1 MVKSHWRLL
10 PGPSFRVKNAWQNSN
25 KPFLCRQQ
33 YLYYSYLSQIKCRR
47 ENSMTELH
55 CCSLPSLPPP
65 LHPPLEKK
73 VLNACM
79 FMWTCHVIRTGWL
92 PEKEY
97 LYIVR
102 HSFYVIDTWYLSKII
117 LPNFGHF
124 KDWFSCVA
132 SLKSW
137 ERLPCEAL
145 LKMSD

>member
-47 ENSMTELH
+47 ENSVWLSYTVVVCL
-55 CCSLPSLPPP
+55 LPPP
-65 LHPPLEKK
+65 SPPLEKK

-79 FMWTCHVIRTGWL
+79 FMWTRHVIRTGWL

-124 KDWFSCVA
+124 KDWFSYVA
-132 SLKSW
+132 SLESW
-137 ERLPCEAL
+137 ERLPPEAL
-145 LKMSD
+145 H